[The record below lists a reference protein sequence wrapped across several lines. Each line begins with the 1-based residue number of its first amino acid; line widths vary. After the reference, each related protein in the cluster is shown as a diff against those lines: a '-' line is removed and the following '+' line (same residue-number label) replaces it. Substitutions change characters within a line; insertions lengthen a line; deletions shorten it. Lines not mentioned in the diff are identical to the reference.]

1 MNSKVLSKDIRVENN
16 KIVITENVE
25 TKLDI
30 NNLYEKLTGIQMYK
44 EKILN
49 QNKNLIED
57 YKRLVREEEELNNQI
72 SKLDRIKL
80 PEEI

>member
-49 QNKNLIED
+49 QNKNRIED

>member
-44 EKILN
+44 EKILK

-57 YKRLVREEEELNNQI
+57 YKSLVREEEELNNQI
-72 SKLDRIKL
+72 SQLDRIKL